1 MTGFSYR
8 SDPNVPEFPDHNPV
22 LVFDGD
28 CVMCSHSAEFVLA
41 RDRARSFRF
50 LAAQSDLGRALFEHY
65 GLDAETFE
73 TFLVLCDGEPYL
85 RSSAA
90 LKIASLLGFPWSMF
104 SVFRIVPRPVRD
116 WMYDLVA
123 RNRYRLFGK
132 RAQCYLPS
140 PEDAER
146 FLR

>member
-1 MTGFSYR
+1 MIAFSYR
-8 SDPNVPEFPDHNPV
+8 SDPDVPEFPDDNPV

-41 RDRARSFRF
+41 RDKEREFRF
-50 LAAQSDLGRALFEHY
+50 LAAQSDLGRALFEHF
-65 GLDAETFE
+65 GLNSEDFE
-73 TFLVLCDGEPYL
+73 TFLVLHEGRPYL

-90 LKIASLLGFPWSMF
+90 LKIAALLGFPWSAF
-104 SVFRIVPRPVRD
+104 GIFHLVPRVLRD
-116 WMYDLVA
+116 WVYNLIA
-123 RNRYRLFGK
+123 RNRYRLFGR

-146 FLR
+146 FLG